1 MSYTPS
7 QETLEKYA
15 NVLVNLALG
24 SGAGV
29 KPGEVVRVTAQEIA
43 KPLYLEVCKAV
54 WRAGGSVIEDYHI
67 DEVDQTGTA
76 FAMYESA
83 NTDAQFDFFPAKFT
97 RGLVD
102 DIDHLLM
109 IISDTDLHAL
119 ENVDAKRMMQRGK
132 ARQPWMRWRAEKEG
146 AGKLT
151 WTLGLYTTAAMAAE
165 AGLSEQDYWEQII
178 KACFLDDHD
187 PIGRWRAVEKQ
198 IKETM
203 KRLNAL
209 AIKKLHIEGADA
221 DLWVTIGEKRQWMGG
236 SGRNIPSFE
245 VFTSP
250 DWRGT
255 NGWIRFN
262 QPLYNYG
269 VVAKNVRLEFKDG
282 VVVNVTA
289 DTGEKMLQEMVATEN
304 ANKIGEY
311 SLTDSRLSRITKF
324 MATTLYD
331 ENMGGRYGNTH
342 LALGSSYHD
351 TYDGDPNKVSDE
363 EWERLGFNESSVHT
377 DIISTTDRTVTAVL
391 EDGSERVIYEDGKFT
406 V

>member
-1 MSYTPS
+1 MSYTPP
-7 QETLEKYA
+7 QEILEKYA
-15 NVLVNLALG
+15 NVLVNFALG
-24 SGAGV
+24 GGAGL
-29 KPGEVVRVTAQEIA
+29 KSGEVVRVTAQEIA

-54 WRAGGSVIEDYHI
+54 WRAGGNVIEDYRI
-67 DEVDQTGTA
+67 NEVDQTGTA
-76 FAMYESA
+76 FAMYENA
-83 NTDAQFDFFPAKFT
+83 TTDAQFDFFPAKFT

-102 DIDHLLM
+102 DVDHLLM
-109 IISDTDLHAL
+109 IVSDTDLHAL

-132 ARQPWMRWRAEKEG
+132 TRQPWMHWRAEKEN

-165 AGLSEQDYWEQII
+165 AGLSEQEYWEQII
-178 KACFLDDHD
+178 QACFLDDPD
-187 PIGRWRAVEKQ
+187 PIGRWRSVEEQ
-198 IKETM
+198 IKNTM

-209 AIKKLHIEGADA
+209 AIKKLHIEGDDA
-221 DLWVTIGEKRQWMGG
+221 DLWVIIGEKRQWMGG

-282 VVVNVTA
+282 VVTNVTA

-331 ENMGGRYGNTH
+331 ENIGGRYGNTH

-351 TYDGDPNKVSDE
+351 TYDGDPSGVGEE
-363 EWERLGFNESSVHT
+363 EWARLGFNASSVHT
-377 DIISTTDRTVTAVL
+377 DIISTTDRIVTAVL